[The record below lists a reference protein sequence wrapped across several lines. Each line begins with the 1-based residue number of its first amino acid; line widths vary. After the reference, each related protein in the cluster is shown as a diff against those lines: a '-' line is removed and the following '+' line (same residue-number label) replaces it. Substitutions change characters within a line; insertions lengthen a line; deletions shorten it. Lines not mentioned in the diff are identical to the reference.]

1 MEAGDLRRRS
11 VRPELYQEI
20 AVGHL
25 PLSTV
30 RRHARRIGGFAFGT
44 GTIDQPGHEHKSS
57 GQEC

>member
-11 VRPELYQEI
+11 VRPKLDQEI
-20 AVGHL
+20 ALGGIS
-25 PLSTV
+25 LSAV
-30 RRHARRIGGFAFGT
+30 SRHARRIGGFAFGA